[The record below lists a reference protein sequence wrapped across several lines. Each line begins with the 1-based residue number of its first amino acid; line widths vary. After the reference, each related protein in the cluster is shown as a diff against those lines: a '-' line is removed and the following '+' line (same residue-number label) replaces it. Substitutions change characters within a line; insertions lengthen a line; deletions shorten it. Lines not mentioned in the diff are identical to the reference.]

1 MSVQDSDSKDCS
13 WILEGLSPQ
22 CGVLF
27 IPIVAI
33 ILSDGLDID
42 QITVLSAFLTAVA
55 DSMAYIAAQMQLND
69 DSDSDSDTTVIPA
82 IP

>member
-1 MSVQDSDSKDCS
+1 MSVQDGDSKNCS

-22 CGVLF
+22 CGVFF

-42 QITVLSAFLTAVA
+42 QITVLSAFLTSVA

-69 DSDSDSDTTVIPA
+69 DSDSDTTVIPA

>member
-1 MSVQDSDSKDCS
+1 M
-13 WILEGLSPQ
+13 
-22 CGVLF
+22 F

-42 QITVLSAFLTAVA
+42 QITLLSAFLTAVA
-55 DSMAYIAAQMQLND
+55 DSMAYIAAQMQVND
-69 DSDSDSDTTVIPA
+69 DSRSESETTVIPA